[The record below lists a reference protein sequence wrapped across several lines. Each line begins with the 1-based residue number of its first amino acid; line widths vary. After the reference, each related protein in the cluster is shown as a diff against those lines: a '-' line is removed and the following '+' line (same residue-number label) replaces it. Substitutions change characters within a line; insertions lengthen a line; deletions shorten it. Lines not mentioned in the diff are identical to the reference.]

1 MSGEKSINIKGFTPF
16 RFITGKIRNKLLS
29 ILLGI
34 SIGTLLVAGV
44 ALYTMKSAQE
54 TVTQAVDLRGRVVEL
69 STEARQ
75 ELQAALGLYQ
85 DYRLNYKYAGGF
97 DKARAKYVDPAMVH
111 LDTAEKK
118 IIQIEEL
125 DKAKAGGSV
134 DTDKLRKNALQQ
146 LGVYRTTFLDAI
158 DALEKRGHKDFGY
171 IGDFR
176 NAVHDIEDIITKAGL
191 AKLQV
196 TMLMTRRHE
205 KDYLLRGEEKYI
217 KRTRTRIGELKDGI
231 QASSLSS
238 QIKKESSAFADQYLE
253 KFNQVIAIDKVV
265 AEKMEVNASAA
276 QEIVA
281 LTTSIVGIEKSKQ
294 TSEIAAM
301 NKQNA
306 TSLIIVVAAS
316 VLTLLLGILAAFF
329 FAKRL
334 TLQIDKITDMFSN
347 IGIGDFSSR
356 AEVVT
361 QDELGEMAESLNA
374 MLDNTL
380 TLIQSR
386 EERDAIQDSIMNL
399 LEEISDLADG
409 DLTARAK
416 VTEEITGA
424 VADAFNTM
432 AEQLSRVVHEVKNAS
447 EKVNVSTMDVEQV
460 TQQLSEL
467 SDNQAK
473 KVQEAISTIDQM
485 AMSIKE
491 VSKSAGLSSEV
502 SGHARKTA
510 REGSYA
516 VKKTNDAMSAIKE
529 NMRNTARTVK
539 RLGESSQEIGNIV
552 QIINDISDRTSILA
566 LNASIQA
573 SMAGDEGRGFGVVA
587 EEIQRLAERSA
598 DSTKQID
605 TLIRSIQGEIS
616 EATRSMEKSIEHV
629 AEGTELA
636 DDAYSKLVEIDKVSD
651 KLADIINKI
660 SESSVRQSEES
671 DRITEM
677 MRNVG
682 LLTGETTK
690 ATKDTAESM
699 QKISFTSKQLH
710 ESIMVFKVADQQ
722 LASA

>member
-1 MSGEKSINIKGFTPF
+1 MSSEIGVSLKKFNPF
-16 RFITGKIRNKLLS
+16 RFITGKIRNKLLA

-44 ALYTMKSAQE
+44 ALYTMKSTRDTVAQ
-54 TVTQAVDLRGRVVEL
+54 VIDLRGKVVEL

-97 DKARAKYVDPAMVH
+97 DKARTKYVDPAMAH

-118 IIQIEEL
+118 IIQIEQLNEVKI
-125 DKAKAGGSV
+125 DGSAGT
-134 DTDKLRKNALQQ
+134 DTLRKNALQQ
-146 LGVYRTTFLDAI
+146 LGIYRTTFLDVI
-158 DALEKRGHKDFGY
+158 DALEKRGHKDFGF

-176 NAVHDIEDIITKAGL
+176 KAVHDIEDVITKAGL

-217 KRTRTRIGELKDGI
+217 KRTRTRIGELKQGVL
-231 QASSLSS
+231 ASSLSPEV
-238 QIKKESSAFADQYLE
+238 KKQSSVFADQYLE
-253 KFNQVIAIDKVV
+253 KFNQVIAIDGVV
-265 AEKMEVNASAA
+265 AEKMKVNTSAA

-281 LTTSIVGIEKSKQ
+281 LTTSIVDIEKNSQ
-294 TSEIAAM
+294 ASEIAAM

-306 TSLIIVVAAS
+306 TSLIIVVTAS
-316 VLTLLLGILAAFF
+316 VLTLILGVFAAFF

-409 DLTARAK
+409 DLTARAQ

-432 AEQLSRVVHEVKNAS
+432 AQQLSRVVHDVKNAS
-447 EKVNVSTMDVEQV
+447 EEVNVSTMDVEQV
-460 TQQLSEL
+460 TQQLSKL
-467 SDNQAK
+467 SDSQSEK
-473 KVQEAISTIDQM
+473 IREAIATIDQM

-491 VSKSAGLSSEV
+491 VSKSAGMSSEV

-510 REGSYA
+510 REGSFA

-529 NMRNTARTVK
+529 NMRSTARTVK

-598 DSTKQID
+598 ESTKQID
-605 TLIRSIQGEIS
+605 ALIRSIQGEIG
-616 EATRSMEKSIEHV
+616 EASSSMEKSIEHV
-629 AEGTELA
+629 VEGTELA
-636 DDAYSKLVEIDKVSD
+636 DNAYNKLVEIDEVSD
-651 KLADIINKI
+651 KLAEIIDQI
-660 SESSVRQSEES
+660 SESSQKQSEES

-682 LLTGETTK
+682 SLTGETTK

-699 QKISFTSKQLH
+699 QKISLTSRQLH